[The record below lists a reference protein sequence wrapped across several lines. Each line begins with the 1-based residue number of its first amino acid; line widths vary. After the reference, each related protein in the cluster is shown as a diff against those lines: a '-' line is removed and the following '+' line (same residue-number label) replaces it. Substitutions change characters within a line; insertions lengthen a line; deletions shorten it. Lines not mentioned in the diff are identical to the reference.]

1 LHILCQVCV
10 HDILEKNQQKGLPG
24 ECPECRKEFTET
36 QILQIIKN
44 DFVGNSNEDDSL
56 TRKPSFNLKSV
67 NFKPSSKLALLMEN
81 ISFMYSQDDESKCVC
96 FSQWTSM
103 LDIIETELNM
113 HDLCFVRLDGTMSQ
127 SKRDQSIQK
136 FKNDPKVRILVASL
150 RATGMFLFFLFF
162 FSFFIFLFIYLFFFF
177 FSFLF
182 SFFSFFLFLFFY
194 LFISFFSFFLFFF
207 SFFSFFLFFLFFSK
221 IYNNSRFARVKYFL
235 IKGVGLNLTE
245 ASYVFLM
252 DPWWNESVENQ

>member
-1 LHILCQVCV
+1 MHILCQVCV

-150 RATGMFLFFLFF
+150 RATGMFLFFFF
-162 FSFFIFLFIYLFFFF
+162 L
-177 FSFLF
+177 
-182 SFFSFFLFLFFY
+182 FLFLFFY
-194 LFISFFSFFLFFF
+194 LFIYFFSFFLFFF
-207 SFFSFFLFFLFFSK
+207 LFFLFFFFYFFIYLFLFFLFFFSFFLFFLFF
-221 IYNNSRFARVKYFL
+221 FFFFFFL
-235 IKGVGLNLTE
+235 KSITTL
-245 ASYVFLM
+245 ASLELSIF
-252 DPWWNESVENQ
+252 S